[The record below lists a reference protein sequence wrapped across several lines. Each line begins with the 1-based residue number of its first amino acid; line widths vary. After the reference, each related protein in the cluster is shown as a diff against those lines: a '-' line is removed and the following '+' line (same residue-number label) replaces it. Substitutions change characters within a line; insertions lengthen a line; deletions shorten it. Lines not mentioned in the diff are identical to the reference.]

1 MGYYAGKRGSG
12 IDQPAEGL
20 VSAGFSVQF
29 TNMGTLAGMPFPGV
43 ALVPGTFLSNPLAV
57 GGPVATPVFQQHAS
71 SEASKQNQVWK
82 FRLWLLHI

>member
-1 MGYYAGKRGSG
+1 MGVVILIVGILCRKKRKW
-12 IDQPAEGL
+12 DQPAEGL

-71 SEASKQNQVWK
+71 SEASKQNQV
-82 FRLWLLHI
+82 